1 MENLNEAHRGGGF
14 CLSKAGLAR
23 NATTATAIDIAAPN
37 GAGVDY
43 CIGGALYHKADAAAI
58 ALSAHAAQPADT
70 TCLYLVCLDSNRNLS
85 SVKGGDVKNVD
96 LANKAAVI
104 HFPGVPADKCAIGVI
119 KVKTVAVTFTART
132 TALNASGVTAT
143 FTDLFAVPTAP
154 LAS

>member
-1 MENLNEAHRGGGF
+1 MENLNEAHRGGTF

-23 NATTATAIDIAAPN
+23 NSTTASKVDIAAPN

-43 CIGGALYHKADAAAI
+43 CIGGSLYHKADDTAI
-58 ALSAHAAQPADT
+58 DLDAQPTQEADT
-70 TCLYLVCLDSNRNLS
+70 TCLYLVCLDSTGSLS
-85 SVKGGDVKNVD
+85 SVKGNDVKNVD

-104 HFPGVPADKCAIGVI
+104 HFPGVPAGKCAIGVI
-119 KVKTVAVTFTART
+119 KVKTVAVTFTAGT

>member
-23 NATTATAIDIAAPN
+23 NVTTATAIDIAAPN

-58 ALSAHAAQPADT
+58 ALSTHAAQPADT
-70 TCLYLVCLDSNRNLS
+70 TCLYLVCLDSNGNLS

-104 HFPGVPADKCAIGVI
+104 HFPGVPAGKCAIGVI
-119 KVKTVAVTFTART
+119 KVKTVAVTFTAGT

-143 FTDLFAVPTAP
+143 FTDQFAVPTAP

>member
-37 GAGVDY
+37 GAGIDY

-58 ALSAHAAQPADT
+58 TLNTHTTQPADT
-70 TCLYLVCLDSNRNLS
+70 TCLYLVCLDSNGNSS
-85 SVKGGDVKNVD
+85 SVKGDDVKNVD

-104 HFPGVPADKCAIGVI
+104 HFPGVPAGKCAIGVI
-119 KVKTVAVTFTART
+119 KIKTVAVTFTART

>member
-58 ALSAHAAQPADT
+58 VLGAHAAQSADT
-70 TCLYLVCLDSNRNLS
+70 TCLYLVCLDSTGALS
-85 SVKGGDVKNVD
+85 SVKGDDVKNVD

-104 HFPGVPADKCAIGVI
+104 HFPGVPAGKCAIGVI
-119 KVKTVAVTFTART
+119 KIKTVAVTFTART